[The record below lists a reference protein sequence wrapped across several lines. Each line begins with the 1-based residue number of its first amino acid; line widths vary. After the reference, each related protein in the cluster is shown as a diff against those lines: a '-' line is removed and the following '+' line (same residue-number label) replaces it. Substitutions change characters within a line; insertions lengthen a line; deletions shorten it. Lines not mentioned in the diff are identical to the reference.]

1 MRTIS
6 MFVAA
11 LTVAGCGSMTSRVAR
26 LETTIEE
33 QRELIAQLQAERL
46 TGVRAESAD
55 DDSDSHP
62 NPLPQA
68 GEGER
73 EGDEPASRLPHPAS
87 RPIVAPMPVTP
98 QHWGSMHGAP
108 PVAGT
113 CPAVLNLHIVNST
126 DHYVSVLLDGVAVQV
141 GGGAGILPHLPP
153 GQRVEVCLTHLERHT
168 IGGRLFTVRGQQVVD
183 LGMSFMDPDVQFDS
197 TPYPYE
203 YQRYAIT
210 DATIR
215 RHRLR

>member
-1 MRTIS
+1 MRFAIV
-6 MFVAA
+6 FVAA
-11 LTVAGCGSMTSRVAR
+11 LAVAGCGSTTSRVAR

-55 DDSDSHP
+55 DAETDADTDDDADDTIAS
-62 NPLPQA
+62 PLP
-68 GEGER
+68 R
-73 EGDEPASRLPHPAS
+73 FPASPLPA
-87 RPIVAPMPVTP
+87 TP
-98 QHWGSMHGAP
+98 QHWGNMHGPP

-113 CPAVLNLHIVNST
+113 CPAVLNLRIVNNT
-126 DHYVSVLLDGVAVQV
+126 EHFVTVLLDGMAVQV

-153 GQRVEVCLTHLERHT
+153 GQRVEVCLTRLGRHT
-168 IGGRLFTVRGQQVVD
+168 VSGSLFTVRGQQVVD
-183 LGMSFMDPDVQFDS
+183 LGVRFSDPDAEFDS
-197 TPYPYE
+197 TTHPYA

-210 DATIR
+210 DQVVR